1 MRASLLP
8 AVRVVSPKSPPGG
21 DKRGKLYQLVY
32 PSYLILVCI
41 AVFVLY
47 TKVLGQSRPSSRLLG
62 EEHAATQSALS
73 RRLQTNAA
81 ISSCSIHQ
89 EMQVCSHQAAGGEL
103 EMGTG
108 SLQALQAL
116 WQAGVYC
123 YDMDVV
129 ASKDGHLLV
138 THPNRI
144 QEALAANQTF
154 SNETDVQN
162 LELQE
167 LRDRGLSAATF
178 PEADEL
184 VDRYTDYAG
193 DAIATGIGGLQL
205 RDLSRTPLLFLEL
218 KGRAFNAAAVSYL
231 SNTVN
236 HIGFDRSVA
245 LFLVSDA
252 QQEQLAA
259 EGFEWKALSIRGYL
273 DSRRTATGALVPEKP
288 VIQQELVGRHELV
301 GPSIKLPQKFFEELN
316 DKTGGQPA
324 YVWNVDDVKAL
335 KKAISVGAK
344 GVISNQP
351 LAMQAELNKLRAQCS
366 KQASVA

>member
-1 MRASLLP
+1 MAARVLRFTAMEASF
-8 AVRVVSPKSPPGG
+8 R
-21 DKRGKLYQLVY
+21 QL
-32 PSYLILVCI
+32 SS
-41 AVFVLY
+41 
-47 TKVLGQSRPSSRLLG
+47 TSRPQATSSLQSDASVFLSCTLRSWGSLG
-62 EEHAATQSALS
+62 LAAGSLEKNM
-73 RRLQTNAA
+73 L
-81 ISSCSIHQ
+81 
-89 EMQVCSHQAAGGEL
+89 VCSHQAAGGEL